1 MNETCRLRR
10 GERYGACD
18 DDMKRAADHTVS
30 ANPLP
35 VHFRDLLH
43 VYRSPD
49 RLKYIHTHPSNTKKS
64 GADCALCVCYEKIRK
79 KQANGMTVPF
89 QKT

>member
-10 GERYGACD
+10 GERYGVCD
-18 DDMKRAADHTVS
+18 DDMERAADHAVATD
-30 ANPLP
+30 PLP
-35 VHFRDLLH
+35 VHFRDLFH
-43 VYRSPD
+43 IHRSPNGF
-49 RLKYIHTHPSNTKKS
+49 KYTHTHPSNTKKS
-64 GADCALCVCYEKIRK
+64 GASRALCVYYEEIRK